1 MKKTTVSISLLILL
15 LGLGI
20 TMLAVIPARATNNDL
35 RDADDQQEL
44 AGDDDDDDDD
54 ATSTATQQDEDTVN
68 SATASMATAMR
79 GTILIGPSASGE
91 ALRILRTGYTLEPL
105 SGCSP
110 LDPRCNANPILVGS
124 SDLDTPWIVDRLKA
138 SYEAGHG
145 VTLTDA
151 TAADIERLRNLLGHH
166 GSLQHNGNRQVDL
179 VAFRKAQR
187 TDGQFH
193 FSSHVLLPR
202 TADETGLLTQ
212 QYKKGLKRVSGA
224 VRRKLKKKLI
234 KLARLHLQQARAIAD
249 RNDIDALGRVFSAT
263 AVVPEPPPQLQSG
276 NQQQNLLEIAESY
289 ETHAVQSDSFGDQ
302 AQVVNTV
309 WSVRSFL
316 NSADFY
322 YVLQE
327 ADYVV
332 VPGVSGD
339 GRLKSWNNSV
349 NSGSGAVGTITLL
362 QPSPQSTMETTTVT
376 SAVSKTVG
384 VSAGWNE
391 TQGLDASVSA
401 STTIINSKTT
411 NIPPIT
417 ITNSADFQQANL
429 AWTYHVNDLPQ
440 NPDSITLF
448 NQWIWQVPFSSYT
461 LSGDPNFV
469 FGSTSILDADY
480 SRRGKKHVL
489 VEVNPVIPWPFGK
502 TFALQQPVVTGVN
515 PSCVNSGDQ
524 FTIQGTGMYPSM
536 VTAVLIGGTP
546 VDAANIRTVSDT
558 QINVVAPDTFEC
570 HGTGCSVAV
579 QTAEGTSNTN
589 FNIIISDFCD

>member
-54 ATSTATQQDEDTVN
+54 ATSTAIEDQDTASSVAAN
-68 SATASMATAMR
+68 TATATR
-79 GTILIGPSASGE
+79 GTILIGPSTSGE

-105 SGCSP
+105 SGCGP
-110 LDPRCNANPILVGS
+110 LDPRCNANPIVVGS

-145 VTLTDA
+145 ATLTDA

-166 GSLQHNGNRQVDL
+166 GSLQHNGNGQVDL

-202 TADETGLLTQ
+202 TADETGLLTRQ
-212 QYKKGLKRVSGA
+212 DKKGLKRVSGA

-249 RNDIDALGRVFSAT
+249 RNDIEALGRVFSAT

-276 NQQQNLLEIAESY
+276 DQQQNLLEIAESY

-349 NSGSGAVGTITLL
+349 DSGPGAVGTITLL

-401 STTIINSKTT
+401 STTITNSKTT

-461 LSGDPNFV
+461 LSGDPTFV

-489 VEVNPVIPWPFGK
+489 VQVNPVIPWPFGK
-502 TFALQQPVVTGVN
+502 TLALQQPVVTGVN

>member
-20 TMLAVIPARATNNDL
+20 TMLAVIPASATANDL

-44 AGDDDDDDDD
+44 AGDDDDGDDD

-79 GTILIGPSASGE
+79 GTILIGPSTSGE

-110 LDPRCNANPILVGS
+110 LDPRCNANPIVVGS

-166 GSLQHNGNRQVDL
+166 GSLQHNGNGQVDL

-202 TADETGLLTQ
+202 TADETGLLTRQ
-212 QYKKGLKRVSGA
+212 DKKGLKRVSGA

-234 KLARLHLQQARAIAD
+234 KLARLHLQQAQAIAD
-249 RNDIDALGRVFSAT
+249 RNDIEALGRVFSAT

-349 NSGSGAVGTITLL
+349 DSGPGAVGTITLL

-401 STTIINSKTT
+401 STTITNSKTT

-461 LSGDPNFV
+461 LSGDPTFV

-546 VDAANIRTVSDT
+546 FDAANIRTVSDT
-558 QINVVAPDTFEC
+558 QINVIAPDTVEC
-570 HGTGCSVAV
+570 HGTGCAVAV